1 MLSVLLYNSET
12 WTLNG
17 ADEGRLR
24 AFEMSVLRRICGVSL
39 MDRWR
44 NEEIRAL
51 LEIDIDVVEV
61 IRRRRLSYF
70 GHVSRMKPER
80 IPAKVMHGW
89 IHGSRPRGRPR
100 KRWLEVCRRTAR
112 DEMLLLC
119 KLVDLPKTG
128 RSGRIWCSGRRSA
141 LSSRKGLKSNVN
153 CT

>member
-1 MLSVLLYNSET
+1 MVLSVLLYNSET

-39 MDRWR
+39 RDRWR

-70 GHVSRMKPER
+70 GHVSRKKPER

-89 IHGSRPRGRPR
+89 IHGSRPRGMLR
-100 KRWLEVCRRTAR
+100 KRWLDVVQEDCEGRGVT
-112 DEMLLLC
+112 LVWC
-119 KLVDLPKTG
+119 KLVRLPKIG
-128 RSGRIWCSGRRSA
+128 RSGIIWCSGREALFQVARA
-141 LSSRKGLKSNVN
+141 LS
-153 CT
+153 

>member
-1 MLSVLLYNSET
+1 MLPVLLYVSET

-24 AFEMSVLRRICGVSL
+24 VFEMSVLGRICGVSL
-39 MDRWR
+39 MDTWR

-89 IHGSRPRGRPR
+89 LHGSRQRGRPR
-100 KRWLEVCRRTAR
+100 KRLA
-112 DEMLLLC
+112 
-119 KLVDLPKTG
+119 
-128 RSGRIWCSGRRSA
+128 RSGVG
-141 LSSRKGLKSNVN
+141 GL
-153 CT
+153 